1 MAEIDARD
9 ERAGSASVSGSAP
22 DGARRWDLFWTTICF
37 GLAFGFLELALLCLR
52 VWLQDQ
58 GFFLRSRHF
67 IWMVPASVLIVFAVM
82 GAVVVPFA
90 GVFGRHGRRIVLGA
104 CVFLGCLGQFMLVR
118 GLNSI
123 ACALLAGGIAL
134 RAAPWLEAHSDGL
147 KRWVRRAGP
156 VLASILI
163 ALAALAFL
171 RDARASVHRRGVPA
185 VRAEKIPNVLL
196 IVLDTVRADRL
207 SLYGHFRDTTPNLK
221 RLAERGV
228 RFNQARVSASWTLPS
243 HASMFTGRW
252 PSELD
257 VERRGWLDRAHPTL
271 AERLRDSGHATA
283 GFVANPFFCGW
294 ESGLSRGFQ
303 HYDDYSITP
312 GEVLRSSSVGWF
324 LARGERRL
332 QFLLGRDVD
341 SGAARDIDL
350 DFSRKDAKEIN
361 SEFLSWLS
369 RNGSRPFFAFLNFFD
384 AHDPYLLPPGVV
396 PRFRPEPLTTPEL
409 VLLRDWF
416 HLDKATITP
425 DQASLAIDA
434 YDECLAELDNQIG
447 ALLDELEARGVLDE
461 TLLILTSDHGE
472 QFGEH
477 GRFGHGLS
485 LYDEETRVPLL
496 IALPGRAPAGH
507 VIDEPVS
514 LADLPATVLD
524 LLGLETDSPFP
535 GGSLAST
542 WSDRPQPISPAY
554 SELRGRID
562 EGAGALDQNNR
573 DLARAWQSVVVPNLA
588 YIRRGD
594 GREHLYN
601 LAADPTQTTNLAADP
616 THSPALE
623 SPRAALEAATREL
636 GRGMNLIVRGDG
648 DEEGGEEE

>member
-1 MAEIDARD
+1 MAEIDARG
-9 ERAGSASVSGSAP
+9 ERAGSASVSGSPP
-22 DGARRWDLFWTTICF
+22 DGARRWDLFWTTLCF
-37 GLAFGFLELALLCLR
+37 GLAFGFLELGLLTLR
-52 VWLQDQ
+52 VWLQDH

-67 IWMVPASVLIVFAVM
+67 VWMVPTSVVILFAAM
-82 GAVVVPFA
+82 GAVVVPLA
-90 GVFGRHGRRIVLGA
+90 GVLGGWGRRFILGA
-104 CVFLGCLGQFMLVR
+104 CVFLGCLGQLMLVR

-134 RAAPWLEAHSDGL
+134 RAAPWLEARLESL
-147 KRWVRRAGP
+147 NRWGRRAGP

-171 RDARASVHRRGVPA
+171 RDARASVHRRGDGPVA
-185 VRAEKIPNVLL
+185 AGKIPNVLL

-228 RFNQARVSASWTLPS
+228 RFNQARAAASWTLPS
-243 HASMFTGRW
+243 HAAMFTGRW

-257 VERRGWLDRAHPTL
+257 VERRGWLDRAYPTL
-271 AERLRDSGHATA
+271 AERLRDAGHATA

-303 HYDDYSITP
+303 HYDDYSINP
-312 GEVLRSSSVGWF
+312 GEILRSSSVGWF

-341 SGAARDIDL
+341 SGVAQDIDL

-361 SEFLSWLS
+361 REFLSWLS

-396 PRFRPEPLTTPEL
+396 PRFRAEPLTIPEM
-409 VLLRDWF
+409 VLLRDWVR
-416 HLDKATITP
+416 LDKSTITP
-425 DQASLAIDA
+425 DQAKLAIDA

-447 ALLDELEARGVLDE
+447 VLLDELEARGVLDD

-496 IALPGRAPAGH
+496 IVPPNRASAGR
-507 VIDEPVS
+507 VIDDPVS

-524 LLGLETDSPFP
+524 LLGLETGSPFP

-542 WSDRPQPISPAY
+542 WTDRPQPISSAY

-562 EGAGALDQNNR
+562 EGAGALDQENR
-573 DLARAWQSVVVPNLA
+573 DLARTWQSVVA
-588 YIRRGD
+588 DGFSYIRRGD
-594 GREHLYN
+594 ARELLYN
-601 LAADPTQTTNLAADP
+601 LAADPTQTTDLAPDP
-616 THSPALE
+616 THSPALD
-623 SPRAALEAATREL
+623 SSRAALEAAAREL
-636 GRGMNLIVRGDG
+636 GRGESLVGC
-648 DEEGGEEE
+648 GGG